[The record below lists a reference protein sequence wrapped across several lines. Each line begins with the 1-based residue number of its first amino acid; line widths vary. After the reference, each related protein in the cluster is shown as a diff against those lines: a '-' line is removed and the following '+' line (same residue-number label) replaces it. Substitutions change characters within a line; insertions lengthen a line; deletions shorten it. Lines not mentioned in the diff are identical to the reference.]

1 MKTATILIPLLAGFA
16 SLPLASPALADNRIR
31 LIDYDDAKVVRLDGC
46 FGFQTMIEFD
56 PGERIENVGLGD
68 AAQWLVSPNKR
79 ANLLFVKPAY
89 RSSHGNMT
97 VSTDRRRY
105 SFELSAK
112 PTGACARG
120 EVVYDLRFRYKD
132 EPLQTAA
139 LAGAPPAPAEP
150 VIPAPEPRNL
160 AYTFTGARDNVPMR
174 VFDNGRATYFRWS
187 EGMGTPAV
195 YAVAPDRSEALV
207 SFTSQGDW
215 LVASQIA
222 PRFIL
227 RSGNA
232 VAVLHNDAYQTPAL
246 DAASPQPRTELE
258 PKKPPGKLAGLAWFT
273 ASRSKSDVR

>member
-1 MKTATILIPLLAGFA
+1 MKTLLPFIPVIA
-16 SLPLASPALADNRIR
+16 ALAAPQAAAAEDRIR
-31 LIDYDDAKVVRLDGC
+31 LIDYADTAVVRLDGC

-79 ANLLFVKPAY
+79 ANMLFVKPAY
-89 RSSHGNMT
+89 RTSHSNMT

-112 PTGACARG
+112 STAACAKG
-120 EVVYDLRFRYKD
+120 DVVYDLRFRYKD
-132 EPLQTAA
+132 EPVEVAA
-139 LAGAPPAPAEP
+139 LAGGPATPPEP
-150 VIPAPEPRNL
+150 MIPAPEQRNL
-160 AYTFTGARDNVPMR
+160 AYTFTGARENVPMR

-187 EGMGTPAV
+187 EGMATPAV
-195 YAVAPDRSEALV
+195 YAVAADKSETLV

-222 PRFIL
+222 PSFIL

-246 DAASPQPRTELE
+246 DAASPQPRAE
-258 PKKPPGKLAGLAWFT
+258 PEQKKSTGLAWFSS
-273 ASRSKSDVR
+273 SRSKTDVR

>member
-1 MKTATILIPLLAGFA
+1 MKTLL
-16 SLPLASPALADNRIR
+16 SLLPMLAVLGSPQAAAADGRIR
-31 LIDYDDAKVVRLDGC
+31 LIDYADTAVVRLDGC

-79 ANLLFVKPAY
+79 ANMLFVKPAY
-89 RSSHGNMT
+89 RSSHSNMT

-112 PTGACARG
+112 PTAACAKG

-132 EPLQTAA
+132 EPIETAA
-139 LAGAPPAPAEP
+139 LAGAPATPAEP
-150 VIPAPEPRNL
+150 MIPAPEQRNL

-174 VFDNGRATYFRWS
+174 VFDNGRATYFRWA
-187 EGMGTPAV
+187 EGMATPAV
-195 YAVAPDRSEALV
+195 YALAADKSETLV

-215 LVASQIA
+215 LVAGQIA
-222 PRFIL
+222 PSFIL

-246 DAASPQPRTELE
+246 DAASPQPRAEQE
-258 PKKPPGKLAGLAWFT
+258 QKKPTGLAWFSS
-273 ASRSKSDVR
+273 SRSKTDVR

>member
-1 MKTATILIPLLAGFA
+1 MKTLLPFIPVIA
-16 SLPLASPALADNRIR
+16 ALAAPQAAAAEDRIR
-31 LIDYDDAKVVRLDGC
+31 LIDYADTAVVRLDGC

-79 ANLLFVKPAY
+79 ANMLFVKPAY
-89 RSSHGNMT
+89 RTSHSNMT

-112 PTGACARG
+112 PTAACAKG
-120 EVVYDLRFRYKD
+120 DVVYDLRFRYKD
-132 EPLQTAA
+132 QPVETAA
-139 LAGAPPAPAEP
+139 LAGASVAPAEP
-150 VIPAPEPRNL
+150 MIPAPEQRNL
-160 AYTFTGARDNVPMR
+160 AYTFTGARENVPMR

-187 EGMGTPAV
+187 EGMATPAV
-195 YAVAPDRSEALV
+195 YAVAADKSETLV

-215 LVASQIA
+215 LMAGQIA
-222 PRFIL
+222 PSFIL

-246 DAASPQPRTELE
+246 DAASPQPRAE
-258 PKKPPGKLAGLAWFT
+258 PASKKPTGLAWFSS
-273 ASRSKSDVR
+273 SRSKTDVR